1 MGQLY
6 YLQRLVLSY
15 CIVLILA
22 DSPNLALYEVV
33 FVGRYIIGTRE
44 FIFPAEPLYEIS
56 ALNPTS
62 VYERI
67 DRVRAGGGLK
77 SFSDANEKYGKLFL
91 IAASLVIWVVILLL
105 FKVYGYDE
113 TWKLWHV
120 PVEHPQFS
128 DFRLIPGS
136 AESFRMGFEPTQRNP
151 GDPHKRIFNYPAFW
165 RLFFYTGITQEHSL
179 WAVAVMLGLFFL
191 GVFLFPQN
199 ITILESIALLLVIF
213 SPASMLLYERGNVDL
228 IVFFLCALI
237 VWSIE
242 ISAFVAVAL
251 LSFAIV
257 VKIFPFFGFTVLLTE
272 SKTRF
277 IWLFLTCLA
286 VLLAYMYST
295 SGSVRAAW
303 NLTMR
308 GDEISYGANVLFL
321 RYSQYFSQLLR
332 VSQTDPKLK
341 FEPVILAAILI
352 GIAGLIGITSR
363 EPLKSASTRNLA
375 AFRMGASIYIGTF
388 LLGNNWDYRLAFLI
402 FVVPQLMEWTRK
414 SYPRRYRTIAVSVLI
429 LVFTSCWHFVVW
441 FAPGLASVKEFLF
454 VLDETMNW
462 MLVAGFSYLLC
473 ASIPDWL
480 RIEFNSSLQK

>member
-1 MGQLY
+1 M
-6 YLQRLVLSY
+6 
-15 CIVLILA
+15 
-22 DSPNLALYEVV
+22 D
-33 FVGRYIIGTRE
+33 TWE
-44 FIFPAEPLYEIS
+44 FMFPAESLSTIS

-67 DRVRAGGGLK
+67 DRVRAGGGLTL
-77 SFSDANEKYGKLFL
+77 FSDANEKSGRLFL
-91 IAASLVIWVVILLL
+91 VAASLVIWVVILLL
-105 FKVYGYDE
+105 FKLYGYDE

-120 PVEHPQFS
+120 PVEYPQFS

-165 RLFFYTGITQEHSL
+165 RLFFYTGITQEDSV

-191 GVFLFPQN
+191 GIFLFPQN
-199 ITILESIALLLVIF
+199 ITVLESIALLLIIF

-237 VWSIE
+237 VCAIE
-242 ISAFVAVAL
+242 ISTFAAVTL
-251 LSFAIV
+251 LIFAIV

-272 SKTRF
+272 SKTKF
-277 IWLFLTCLA
+277 AWSSLTCLA

-295 SGSVRAAW
+295 SGSVQAAW

-332 VSQTDPKLK
+332 VSQMDAMLK
-341 FEPVILAAILI
+341 FGPIILAAIFILM
-352 GIAGLIGITSR
+352 GGMLGMTSR
-363 EPLKSASTRNLA
+363 EPLKSSSTRNLA

-402 FVVPQLMEWTRK
+402 FVVPQLLEWTRK
-414 SYPRRYRTIAVSVLI
+414 SYPRQYRMIAASVLF
-429 LVFTSCWHFVVW
+429 LVFASCWHFVVW

-473 ASIPDWL
+473 ASMPGWVRETL
-480 RIEFNSSLQK
+480 PFVSSKLDVVHTP